1 MLGLYEFYQ
10 LLKDCLPLVVSIF
23 CFCFFFFLPVFF
35 RKEFKFKIKDF
46 VFSLSITSLLY
57 FLTNYV
63 FDLSRIDYIL
73 DAFKVCNY
81 NRVIF
86 GSTFAALIE
95 ITKRSILSTFATKL
109 LVVLIKLSI
118 VPNLVLISI
127 YLFNSFKTLFIKFFL
142 FIINLFNEQKRY
154 VTKKLTIIK
163 NNIHI
168 YNCKYS
174 C

>member
-1 MLGLYEFYQ
+1 MLGLFEFYQ
-10 LLKDCLPLVVSIF
+10 LLKDYLPLVVSIF

-46 VFSLSITSLLY
+46 VFSLSIASLLY
-57 FLTNYV
+57 FLTIYV

-73 DAFKVCNY
+73 DAFKVCNN

-86 GSTFAALIE
+86 GSIFAALIE
-95 ITKRSILSTFATKL
+95 ISKRSVLSTYATKIL
-109 LVVLIKLSI
+109 IVLVKLSI
-118 VPNLVLISI
+118 VLNVVLISI
-127 YLFNSFKTLFIKFFL
+127 YLFNFFKTLFIKFFL
-142 FIINLFNEQKRY
+142 FITNLFDEQKSY
-154 VTKKLTIIK
+154 VTKKLTTIK

-168 YNCKYS
+168 YNCKYN